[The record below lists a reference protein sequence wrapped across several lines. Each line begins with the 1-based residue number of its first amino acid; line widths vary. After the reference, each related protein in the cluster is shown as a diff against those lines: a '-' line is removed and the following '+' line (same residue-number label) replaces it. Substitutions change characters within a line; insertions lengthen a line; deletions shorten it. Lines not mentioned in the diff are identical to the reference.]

1 MEQVNSAKPGRSVI
15 EAKGLTKTYGKNRGI
30 KDVNLSVKEGEVFGF
45 LGPNGAG
52 KTTMIRTLLGFMRPT
67 GGGAEIFGHDI
78 QRDSV
83 AVRSMVGNL
92 PGEFA
97 LEDRMNGE
105 KLLKL
110 FARLRGVQSLDYAYE
125 LADRINADLTRPMRR
140 LSRGNKQKIGL
151 IQAMFHRPPL
161 LILDEPTGGLDPL
174 VQEEFLQ
181 IIAETKEEARTV
193 FSSSHTLNEVERV
206 CDRVGIIREGELVRV
221 ETTDTL
227 INKSFRHVML
237 DFADAIEGQEARRF
251 EELEGVEKFEQ
262 DGQRLSF
269 ELHGNLD
276 SVIKLAARHEVLDMI
291 YERPSLEEIFLA
303 YYGGEDT
310 IGEDESLGNGGANT
324 RQVSSHGAS
333 STAGNSNS
341 GNEKEAEGGERGSEK
356 SGSEPAAGSRVES
369 AESKSYRPEPGVAHN
384 GNGAPVATATAATG
398 MATQTAAASQ
408 AGSVKKVVET
418 IVEKTIV
425 EKTKTVEK
433 TVETTIET
441 KNVEK
446 GGQS

>member
-1 MEQVNSAKPGRSVI
+1 MERLNSVMRT
-15 EAKGLTKTYGKNRGI
+15 EDLTKTYGKSRGI
-30 KDVNLSVKEGEVFGF
+30 KNVDLTVNEGEVFGF

-52 KTTMIRTLLGFMRPT
+52 KTTMIRTLLGFMQPT
-67 GGGAEIFGHDI
+67 DGKGEIFGHDV

-125 LADRINADLTRPMRR
+125 LADRINADLKRPMRR

-174 VQEEFLQ
+174 VQEEFLK
-181 IIAETKEEARTV
+181 ILAEVKEEGRTV
-193 FSSSHTLNEVERV
+193 FFSSHTLSEVERV

-237 DFADAIEGQEARRF
+237 QFAESLDVEDTRRF
-251 EELEGVEKFEQ
+251 ESLEGIENFRYEGSQ
-262 DGQRLSF
+262 LYF

-276 SVIKLAARHEVLDMI
+276 SVVKLAARHEVLDMI

-303 YYGGEDT
+303 YYGGGATSDGGGDQ
-310 IGEDESLGNGGANT
+310 IGDGAGTRKVSSNSVPNASSSGNRRENGGGDDRT
-324 RQVSSHGAS
+324 PQ
-333 STAGNSNS
+333 T
-341 GNEKEAEGGERGSEK
+341 GNES
-356 SGSEPAAGSRVES
+356 AAGSREDNP
-369 AESKSYRPEPGVAHN
+369 SYRAKLDGSQN
-384 GNGAPVATATAATG
+384 GNPSRKTEN
-398 MATQTAAASQ
+398 
-408 AGSVKKVVET
+408 AGSSLQQAIEA
-418 IVEKTIV
+418 IVEQ
-425 EKTKTVEK
+425 TVERM
-433 TVETTIET
+433 TAEGVTERAAG
-441 KNVEK
+441 K
-446 GGQS
+446 GEGS